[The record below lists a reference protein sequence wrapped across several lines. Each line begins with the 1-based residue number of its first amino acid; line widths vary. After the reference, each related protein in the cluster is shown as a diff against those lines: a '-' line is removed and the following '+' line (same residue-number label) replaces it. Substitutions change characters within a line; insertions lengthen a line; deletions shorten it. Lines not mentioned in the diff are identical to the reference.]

1 MKLRMIRA
9 VVFLM
14 TVSTFVGVQ
23 PTADEPKQNEQPQ
36 AILNQLADG
45 ATIAIGSTGRN
56 GMQMKGYLK
65 FNSANN
71 GLILVAD
78 YQNTPEFQFEVHRN
92 GNLIGL
98 KSLVNNKFLGS
109 SVSTNPGY
117 TLLFNYD
124 DMSVQNAQFVLKAAN
139 PNQSSLSPVWLYNRA
154 TQGFISVRDRVDEIV
169 TYDHTRTGAQ
179 PSIFEELFIEIK
191 TPAVASA
198 PITAPAPEVKIAM
211 PAPMVAA
218 VAAPA
223 PVVAPA
229 PAPAPVPA
237 PVAAPAQPAGPTQ
250 ADFQAAFDQLTKAL
264 DELKALRAE
273 SDRLTAVLAS
283 EASKYVADDV
293 KQDQVRDQINAANAE
308 KDALSKQVAAA
319 EAARQDL
326 LTQLMKAVE
335 QLRGLMT
342 QAQQSGTVA
351 PQAVM
356 QAATLAT
363 TPVSQTTMPLPPV
376 PTAAPAAAT
385 AAATAPADGSVAQSA
400 QTPQAAAQ
408 AAQKKKAKKKG
419 GKKSAK
425 KKGARKKASAQKK
438 GAQKKVT
445 KKKGAQRKASGKKS
459 AQKKSSKK
467 KSTKKKSKKRKS
479 AKKAA

>member
-1 MKLRMIRA
+1 MKLRIIRM

-14 TVSTFVGVQ
+14 TISTFVGVQ

-36 AILNQLADG
+36 ALLDLLSDG
-45 ATIAIGSTGRN
+45 ATVAVGSTGRN
-56 GMQMKGYLK
+56 GMRMKGYLK

-117 TLLFNYD
+117 TLLFSYD
-124 DMSVQNAQFVLKAAN
+124 DMSVQNAQFVLKAA
-139 PNQSSLSPVWLYNRA
+139 PNQRSLNPVWLYNRA

-179 PSIFEELFIEIK
+179 SSIYEELFIEIK
-191 TPAVASA
+191 TPAPAASA
-198 PITAPAPEVKIAM
+198 LAVTAAPEVKIAIT
-211 PAPMVAA
+211 APMVAA

-223 PVVAPA
+223 PVV
-229 PAPAPVPA
+229 
-237 PVAAPAQPAGPTQ
+237 APAQPAGPTQ
-250 ADFQAAFDQLTKAL
+250 ADFQAAFDKLKQAL

-293 KQDQVRDQINAANAE
+293 KQDQVRDQISAANAE
-308 KDALSKQVAAA
+308 KDALTKQVAAA

-326 LTQLMKAVE
+326 LTKLMQAVE

-356 QAATLAT
+356 QAAATLAT
-363 TPVSQTTMPLPPV
+363 APASQTTMPLPPV
-376 PTAAPAAAT
+376 PTAGQAAT
-385 AAATAPADGSVAQSA
+385 TPVATTSTEASPAPEAA
-400 QTPQAAAQ
+400 QTAQ
-408 AAQKKKAKKKG
+408 NKKAKKKG
-419 GKKSAK
+419 AKKSAK
-425 KKGARKKASAQKK
+425 KKGAKKKK
-438 GAQKKVT
+438 GAAQKKVT
-445 KKKGAQRKASGKKS
+445 KKKGVQKAAKKGAHKKASNKKS